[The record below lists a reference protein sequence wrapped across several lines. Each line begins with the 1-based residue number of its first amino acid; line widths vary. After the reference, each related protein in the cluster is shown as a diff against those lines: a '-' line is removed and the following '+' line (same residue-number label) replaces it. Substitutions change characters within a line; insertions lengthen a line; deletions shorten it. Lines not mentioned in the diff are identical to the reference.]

1 MCEKLG
7 RERLEEPLHESA
19 WFSVGR
25 VRALSA
31 KSPPGPRKSSAFV
44 LPEQER
50 NTPTRRSEGLRRRS
64 QPHARPCPALA
75 APLGTI
81 TRLWSVYKADAELL
95 VRRAAEGTAPLPRVS
110 SAAQPCP
117 YPLAPPPSPP
127 KACLPAGAQCRP
139 GSLLA

>member
-110 SAAQPCP
+110 SHSDLFTGTFP
-117 YPLAPPPSPP
+117 PLGIRVSPV
-127 KACLPAGAQCRP
+127 P
-139 GSLLA
+139 GPRGPQRRDSPV